1 MEVAAAGPVLG
12 SKEAGVQPTI
22 TSDFE
27 TFLRMLTTQIQNQD
41 PLSPMEADQFAS
53 QLATFSMVEQQTL
66 TNQNLE
72 ELISSISAGGLP
84 GYASL
89 VGRVAVHD
97 QAFQFSGTP
106 VELEIK
112 NEISSSDT
120 KIVILDRSGNVVAEI
135 GLGSGQFKATWDGT
149 GLDGR
154 LLPPALY
161 SAEVWRVSDDFHTET
176 TVTTQAVIEE
186 VRFDGGEATLI
197 LSDGTEI
204 AEDRVKSVR

>member
-1 MEVAAAGPVLG
+1 
-12 SKEAGVQPTI
+12 
-22 TSDFE
+22 
-27 TFLRMLTTQIQNQD
+27 
-41 PLSPMEADQFAS
+41 MEADQFAS

-72 ELISSISAGGLP
+72 ALISSISAGGLP

-97 QAFQFSGTP
+97 QAFQFSGAP

-112 NEISSSDT
+112 NEIFSSDT
-120 KIVILDRSGNVVAEI
+120 KIVILDDSGNVVAEI
-135 GLGSGQFKATWDGT
+135 ELGSGQFKATWDGT
-149 GLDGR
+149 GLEGR
-154 LLPPALY
+154 LLASALY

-204 AEDRVKSVR
+204 SEDRVNSFR